1 MFTHEDEI
9 QARSS
14 FNDGWTQQ
22 FYKDKIEKETNK
34 LDTSKYI
41 YTQYNIGGE
50 TIKDNETYV
59 LTDNKQLNNL
69 VVSSTLLRPSKE
81 TRGHS
86 HKGQEE
92 VYHFI
97 KGNGEMTL
105 GEETFEVTKGNVVL
119 IPDGVFHKVKNTSSV
134 YALHF
139 VCVFNGRRK
148 ELDYNKCDE

>member
-1 MFTHEDEI
+1 MKVGVRNEYLH
-9 QARSS
+9 
-14 FNDGWTQQ
+14 TQ
-22 FYKDKIEKETNK
+22 
-34 LDTSKYI
+34 LD
-41 YTQYNIGGE
+41 IGGE
-50 TIKDNETYV
+50 VIKNNETYI
-59 LTDNKQLNNL
+59 LKDNKQLNKL
-69 VVSSTLLRPSKE
+69 VVSSTLLKPDKE

-139 VCVFNGRRK
+139 VCVFDGRRK
-148 ELDYNKCDE
+148 EL